1 MKRRRLVVTARA
13 LDDLLADH
21 NYIAR
26 FNPVAARRFLDDINV
41 KMISLARYGITGV
54 PRSFAPNL
62 RAFPYRDRCIYFIVD
77 DKKMCVLRVLHGHQ
91 DISSD
96 DFKQEEN

>member
-1 MKRRRLVVTARA
+1 MVTARA

-26 FNPVAARRFLDDINV
+26 FNLVAARRFLEDINV

-91 DISSD
+91 DISAD